1 MGAGAS
7 TTDKLELQRAYAA
20 WEEATAPGQPALT
33 DEGFLKLLKTAA
45 PTLHQKATATGS
57 GAAAAASLRSQ
68 FETAKQ
74 KLQMRA
80 LGKSS
85 GRISRQPSES
95 APAPPPLQKLYSWA
109 PDKQTNLTRGLRAG
123 MLGSEP
129 LRLIDLSIGGVSV
142 AALLD
147 TGAEHCAMSPSAAKR
162 CGLQPL
168 VDESFGGVAGGIGTA
183 AKQGRV
189 HYAKVT
195 LGKGVAA
202 APPDACAPAA
212 AAAPASAGK
221 DAAAEREAIA
231 AMPIKKIAE
240 ELKQLGAWKDDHGM
254 YEKSEFVDALLAARR
269 KNPDAGPAPIQFEVA
284 FDVMDWP
291 PHVNF
296 AAIVGIDFLARH
308 KAVIDVCGDSLQ
320 LVAASGEKVAA
331 ALRKDGR

>member
-7 TTDKLELQRAYAA
+7 TADKLELQRAYAA

-33 DEGFLKLLKTAA
+33 DEGFLKLLETAA
-45 PTLHQKATATGS
+45 PTLHQKAIASGS
-57 GAAAAASLRSQ
+57 GAAAAASLKSQ
-68 FETAKQ
+68 FESAKQ

-85 GRISRQPSES
+85 GRISRQPSGS

-168 VDESFGGVAGGIGTA
+168 VDDSFGGVAGGIGTA
-183 AKQGRV
+183 AKQGRI

-195 LGKGVAA
+195 LGKCVAA

-212 AAAPASAGK
+212 RPYWRTSV
-221 DAAAEREAIA
+221 
-231 AMPIKKIAE
+231 
-240 ELKQLGAWKDDHGM
+240 W
-254 YEKSEFVDALLAARR
+254 SEPRVRR
-269 KNPDAGPAPIQFEVA
+269 A
-284 FDVMDWP
+284 F
-291 PHVNF
+291 
-296 AAIVGIDFLARH
+296 AVG
-308 KAVIDVCGDSLQ
+308 
-320 LVAASGEKVAA
+320 
-331 ALRKDGR
+331 